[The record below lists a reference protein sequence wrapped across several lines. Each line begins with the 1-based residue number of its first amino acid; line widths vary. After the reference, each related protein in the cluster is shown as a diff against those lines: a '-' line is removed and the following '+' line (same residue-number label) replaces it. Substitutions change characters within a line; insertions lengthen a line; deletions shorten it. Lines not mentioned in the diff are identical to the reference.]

1 MTRVV
6 VNSGVCGMIVTI
18 EVTKTSRRRFRIEVT
33 TDCEMLTKMGESLVE
48 VDQKDVLKPQ
58 IHSKIYQCASECRI
72 HTSCPI
78 PMAILKAIEVEA
90 GLALPRPV
98 TVHFQPSP
106 LA

>member
-6 VNSGVCGMIVTI
+6 VNSGVCGMTVTI
-18 EVTKTSRRRFRIEVT
+18 EVTKTSRRRFKIEVT
-33 TDCEMLTKMGESLVE
+33 TDCEMLTKMGESLME

-58 IHSKIYQCASECRI
+58 IHYNIYQCASECHI
-72 HTSCPI
+72 HTSCPA

-106 LA
+106 